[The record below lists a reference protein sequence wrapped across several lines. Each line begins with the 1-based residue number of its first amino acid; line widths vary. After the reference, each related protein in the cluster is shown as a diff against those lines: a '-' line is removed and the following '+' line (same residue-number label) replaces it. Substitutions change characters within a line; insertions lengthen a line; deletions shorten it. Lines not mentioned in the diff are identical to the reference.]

1 VVNEDDPLDTARG
14 FLNGLAISALLF
26 LALFLL
32 GGCSANSLR
41 AIGLL
46 SSSSGNSNS
55 TGSPLA
61 RATDGA
67 SASFSLTSCRDGPPL
82 GELIVQLNQ
91 QGIISLAEGPN
102 TATRVT
108 LNLCAGGGPLPAPPT
123 PPARRPST

>member
-1 VVNEDDPLDTARG
+1 VVNDDPLAPARG
-14 FLNGLAISALLF
+14 IFNGLAISLLLLLALLF
-26 LALFLL
+26 L
-32 GGCSANSLR
+32 GGCSASTLR

-46 SSSSGNSNS
+46 SGSGGNPNS

-67 SASFSLTSCRDGPPL
+67 SASFALTACRDGPSL

-108 LNLCAGGGPLPAPPT
+108 LNLCAGGGPLPTPPI
-123 PPARRPST
+123 PPARRP